1 MYAVTPPWFYRVFS
15 PQYLLCQVPT
25 VEKVAWLT
33 FDDGPVPEA
42 TPEVLQ
48 ILSKYK
54 VKATFFC
61 VGDNVRKY
69 RQIFDDVIA
78 EGHAVGNHTYS
89 HISGWKASPGAYYN
103 NVMHC
108 RDYFESKLF
117 RPPHGRFTPGQY
129 FLLRNDFR
137 WVLWSALTMDYH
149 HSVSPE
155 QCLRNAVD
163 NLKPG
168 AVIVFHDSIK
178 AREKLL
184 YALPRFIEYAFEQGY
199 TFALHFPL
207 VSETVKAVVT
217 HDNMVEHTDI
227 EQ

>member
-1 MYAVTPPWFYRVFS
+1 
-15 PQYLLCQVPT
+15 
-25 VEKVAWLT
+25 
-33 FDDGPVPEA
+33 
-42 TPEVLQ
+42 
-48 ILSKYK
+48 
-54 VKATFFC
+54 
-61 VGDNVRKY
+61 
-69 RQIFDDVIA
+69 
-78 EGHAVGNHTYS
+78 
-89 HISGWKASPGAYYN
+89 
-103 NVMHC
+103 
-108 RDYFESKLF
+108 
-117 RPPHGRFTPGQY
+117 
-129 FLLRNDFR
+129 
-137 WVLWSALTMDYH
+137 MDYH